1 MFIKI
6 HVFYSGGRE
15 VVFSHSINI
24 VIIISDFHLNKC
36 SVQENFPSM
45 TVILFSDII
54 TFLQSD
60 ENFIFNY
67 KRLPKY

>member
-1 MFIKI
+1 MCFTL
-6 HVFYSGGRE
+6 VVE

-36 SVQENFPSM
+36 SVQENFPLM